1 MGLARCSRQQARA
14 VLSARVPGGP
24 LTQFAS
30 ERIWAPA
37 ERLSVTVA
45 GGAASSPLPRAP
57 VRLRSRQSRRRLRRS
72 TRSQSGPRPPAS
84 AARTPYPDSPP
95 RTRSGD
101 SASGRRGGCLR
112 ASGRGAGFSAVATG
126 FSRRAVPAGLP
137 DPGLGTKVARGLGHQ
152 AGRARR
158 GRAGGI
164 WGLRKA
170 QCRGPSSRAGA
181 RQSSLGRAGQGQGRR
196 AEPLGAGARVG
207 ARPLSLPGQRGFPR
221 AREAAQEVEVFSKA
235 VAARR
240 WPPRGQRPRR
250 RLLLPLLEAQPPER
264 FQKTVLHGEG
274 AGGEGPGLPS

>member
-1 MGLARCSRQQARA
+1 M
-14 VLSARVPGGP
+14 
-24 LTQFAS
+24 
-30 ERIWAPA
+30 
-37 ERLSVTVA
+37 TVA

-57 VRLRSRQSRRRLRRS
+57 VRLRSGQSRRRLRRS
-72 TRSQSGPRPPAS
+72 TRSQSGPRPPGQRRADPLPGPPELAPVTAPVDAV
-84 AARTPYPDSPP
+84 AAACAPAGGERVSLQSPP
-95 RTRSGD
+95 GFPEEQSPRASPTRGW
-101 SASGRRGGCLR
+101 GRR
-112 ASGRGAGFSAVATG
+112 
-126 FSRRAVPAGLP
+126 LP
-137 DPGLGTKVARGLGHQ
+137 GGHQ

-158 GRAGGI
+158 GRAGGV

-207 ARPLSLPGQRGFPR
+207 ARPLSLPGQRGFSR

-240 WPPRGQRPRR
+240 RPPRGQRPRR
-250 RLLLPLLEAQPPER
+250 RLALPRLEAQPPER